1 MPSEPI
7 TLNGSTTG
15 LTLCCALD
23 DAANDEI
30 LYLPEGSHTISAT
43 LDGEPKKVK
52 VTVDEEAAERLQTS
66 LKERLSQNVRPHFDF
81 DHAGNGPASAR
92 PTSFRWGTHKG
103 KDGKERVGVLVTAN
117 WTEGG
122 KASIRG
128 GDYAHFSPVVVLD
141 SDGKPSRLPATGPI
155 GALVNEPA
163 FRDMPAL
170 AASHNKTTKTK
181 MNLTKFVQAGLLSAA
196 EAESPETAV
205 SILLDV
211 HKKQAAELEA
221 ASTARDNALAEL
233 QKNLETEVDATLDR
247 LVSAGVAALSD
258 DTQRETWRAIG
269 VNNGVSAL
277 QVLEA
282 SAPNPLATPILPG
295 TGPAQLEDPQTAETQ
310 SAKILE
316 AANAITK
323 SEGIPFSV
331 AWKRAESTI

>member
-1 MPSEPI
+1 M
-7 TLNGSTTG
+7 
-15 LTLCCALD
+15 
-23 DAANDEI
+23 
-30 LYLPEGSHTISAT
+30 
-43 LDGEPKKVK
+43 
-52 VTVDEEAAERLQTS
+52 
-66 LKERLSQNVRPHFDF
+66 
-81 DHAGNGPASAR
+81 
-92 PTSFRWGTHKG
+92 
-103 KDGKERVGVLVTAN
+103 
-117 WTEGG
+117 
-122 KASIRG
+122 
-128 GDYAHFSPVVVLD
+128 
-141 SDGKPSRLPATGPI
+141 
-155 GALVNEPA
+155 
-163 FRDMPAL
+163 
-170 AASHNKTTKTK
+170 
-181 MNLTKFVQAGLLSAA
+181 
-196 EAESPETAV
+196 
-205 SILLDV
+205 LDV

-258 DTQRETWRAIG
+258 DKQRETWRAIG